1 MFGSIGRL
9 TSLSRGSGEI
19 KKQSDLMKKNDSGIP
34 LRKLGRIGREVSII
48 GFGGAHPCFPHV
60 TEATTIR
67 MVQTAVAEGITF
79 FDNAWDY
86 AHGEAEKRMG
96 LALEGRRDD
105 VFLMSKV
112 CARDRKGAEEQL
124 HDSLRRLRTEVI
136 DLWQFHEVN
145 YDNDPEW
152 IFGPG
157 GAVEA
162 AVAARDAGKV
172 RFIGFTGHKS
182 PDILLRMLEQDF
194 EWDSCQMPVNVMD
207 AHYRSFQRRVL
218 PELNRRGIAALG
230 MKSLGGRGQLVT
242 EAGIS
247 PAECRG
253 YALSLPI
260 SCLIVGCESI
270 ENLEQELDIA
280 RNFQPMSE
288 ARKAELLERVRHEW
302 FKSTQHFDGP
312 YHRAQHGFP
321 SDAR

>member
-1 MFGSIGRL
+1 
-9 TSLSRGSGEI
+9 
-19 KKQSDLMKKNDSGIP
+19 
-34 LRKLGRIGREVSII
+34 
-48 GFGGAHPCFPHV
+48 
-60 TEATTIR
+60 
-67 MVQTAVAEGITF
+67 
-79 FDNAWDY
+79 
-86 AHGEAEKRMG
+86 
-96 LALEGRRDD
+96 
-105 VFLMSKV
+105 
-112 CARDRKGAEEQL
+112 
-124 HDSLRRLRTEVI
+124 
-136 DLWQFHEVN
+136 
-145 YDNDPEW
+145 
-152 IFGPG
+152 
-157 GAVEA
+157 
-162 AVAARDAGKV
+162 
-172 RFIGFTGHKS
+172 
-182 PDILLRMLEQDF
+182 MLEQDF

-288 ARKAELLERVRHEW
+288 ARKAELLERVRHEAGDGRHEW